1 MLAGGSSGAQSGAS
15 SQLEGDELGRAHIR
29 TAWNANEEHP
39 RAKVIRRV
47 ARKYADVSGTISV
60 EELEARFRVLLPFQY
75 APRHGLQF
83 VVGKPDLTGRA
94 DTLATFRED
103 LLEAYLTGAAEEMV
117 TV

>member
-1 MLAGGSSGAQSGAS
+1 MSAS
-15 SQLEGDELGRAHIR
+15 PLEGDESGRAFVR
-29 TAWNANEEHP
+29 TAWDANEEHP

-47 ARKYADVSGTISV
+47 ARKYADVTGTISA
-60 EELEARFRVLLPFQY
+60 EDLEARFRVLLPFQY

-83 VVGKPDLTGRA
+83 VVGKPDPTGRA
-94 DTLATFRED
+94 FRLATFRED